1 MDKHSIL
8 GGLEYS
14 YSLYATES
22 KDKDKRQ
29 PDGPLGSYADAL
41 LSEEKTNCWY
51 LCFFLL
57 ESIIAHSN

>member
-41 LSEEKTNCWY
+41 LSEEKTNC
-51 LCFFLL
+51 
-57 ESIIAHSN
+57 